1 MANIFKRSISRIR
14 LWICQITMNPDSFTF
29 GSDEGK
35 YIVLPRGLREEILK
49 KFDNA
54 GISYKIEDKR
64 TKRAGTQYFV

>member
-1 MANIFKRSISRIR
+1 MPNYDESRFIY
-14 LWICQITMNPDSFTF
+14 L

-64 TKRAGTQYFV
+64 TKRAGNSIFRLGRIA